1 MKNISKLFTYVL
13 LGVALVFTSCETA
26 DLDLLDDPN
35 NVTQDKASLD
45 RFMTAIQL
53 DFTSFMRQM
62 GGNGAALTR
71 INYMFGRT
79 YSNNYQPV
87 ALNGEWS
94 LAYGGMFSDMASAEI
109 LAQNN
114 GDNKHLG
121 VMRILKAYTLITL
134 VDAFGDVPYSQA
146 TDPSAF
152 PAPIVDPGAD
162 IYAAAIDMLNEGID
176 YMGQPG
182 DNLENDFFYNNEF
195 GKWTKLAN
203 TVKMVAYLNTGN
215 TSGFNSIVNSG
226 NYINTTADDF
236 QFQYGTNETNPD
248 TRHPS
253 YNSNYNVTGTGPY
266 QSVWLMGTMLDL
278 GDPRMR
284 YYFYRQSDCC
294 PGASCNPGGSQT
306 TLTCSVAPRPN
317 HFPSDMLFCSLEE
330 GYWGRDHGNAEGIPP
345 DSFQKTSGGVYPIGG
360 SFDDDRFTSVT
371 VGGGGG
377 GAGIVPIMLASWTD
391 FMKAEVALASGSA
404 GAASSALSAG
414 VNKHINKVL
423 EFGSVDPEAD
433 SAFFA
438 SASDVSNYVSSVVN
452 SFNNGSNEDKWEV
465 LSTQQF
471 IAHYGNGMDSYNFYR
486 RTGYPKKLQLNID
499 PNPGAFV
506 RSFFYPANE
515 ANVNSNIVQKPG
527 VDVQVFWDTNP
538 PSPGFP
544 VAN

>member
-13 LGVALVFTSCETA
+13 LGVGLVFTSCETT

-94 LAYGGMFSDMASAEI
+94 LAYRGMFSDMASAES
-109 LAQNN
+109 LAQSN

-134 VDAFGDVPYSQA
+134 VDAFGDVPSSQA
-146 TDPSAF
+146 TDPSAY
-152 PAPIVDPGAD
+152 PAPMVDPGAD
-162 IYAAAIDMLNEGID
+162 VYAAAIDMLNEGID
-176 YMGQPG
+176 YLSQPG
-182 DNLENDFFYNNEF
+182 DNLEYDFFYNNEF

-203 TVKMVAYLNTGN
+203 TVKMVAFLNTGN
-215 TSGFNSIVNSG
+215 TSGFNGIVNTG
-226 NYINTTADDF
+226 NFINSTDDDF

-377 GAGIVPIMLASWTD
+377 GAGIVPIMLASWTE

-414 VNKHINKVL
+414 MNKHINKVL
-423 EFGSVDPEAD
+423 EFGSLDPEAD

-438 SASDVSNYVSSVVN
+438 SSSDVSSYISSVVN
-452 SFNNGSNEDKWEV
+452 AFNGGSNEDKWEV
-465 LSTQQF
+465 LATQQF

>member
-13 LGVALVFTSCETA
+13 LGVGLVFTSCETT

-94 LAYGGMFSDMASAEI
+94 LAYRGMFSDMASAES
-109 LAQNN
+109 LAQSN

-134 VDAFGDVPYSQA
+134 VDAFGDVPLSQA
-146 TDPSAF
+146 TDPSAY
-152 PAPIVDPGAD
+152 PAPMVDPGAD
-162 IYAAAIDMLNEGID
+162 VYAAAIDMLNEGID
-176 YMGQPG
+176 YLSQPG
-182 DNLENDFFYNNEF
+182 DNLEYDFFYNNEF

-203 TVKMVAYLNTGN
+203 TVKMVAFLNTGN
-215 TSGFNSIVNSG
+215 TSGFNGIVNAG
-226 NYINTTADDF
+226 NFINSTDDDF

-377 GAGIVPIMLASWTD
+377 GAGIVPIMLASWTE

-414 VNKHINKVL
+414 MNKHINKVL
-423 EFGSVDPEAD
+423 EFGSLDPEAD

-438 SASDVSNYVSSVVN
+438 SSSDVSSYISSVVN
-452 SFNNGSNEDKWEV
+452 AFNGGSNEDKWEV
-465 LSTQQF
+465 LATQQF

>member
-13 LGVALVFTSCETA
+13 LGVGLVFTSCETT

-94 LAYGGMFSDMASAEI
+94 LAYRGMFSDMASAES
-109 LAQNN
+109 LAQSN

-134 VDAFGDVPYSQA
+134 VDAFGDVPLSQA
-146 TDPSAF
+146 TDPSAY
-152 PAPIVDPGAD
+152 PAPMVDPGAD
-162 IYAAAIDMLNEGID
+162 VYAAAIDMLNEGID
-176 YMGQPG
+176 YLSQPG
-182 DNLENDFFYNNEF
+182 DNLEYDFFYNNEF

-203 TVKMVAYLNTGN
+203 TVKMVAFLNTGN
-215 TSGFNSIVNSG
+215 TSGFNGIVNTG
-226 NYINTTADDF
+226 NFINSTDDDF

-377 GAGIVPIMLASWTD
+377 GAGIVPIMLASWTE

-414 VNKHINKVL
+414 MNKHINKVL
-423 EFGSVDPEAD
+423 EFGSLDPEAD

-438 SASDVSNYVSSVVN
+438 SSSDVSSYISSVVN
-452 SFNNGSNEDKWEV
+452 AFNGGSNEDKWEI
-465 LSTQQF
+465 LATQQF

>member
-13 LGVALVFTSCETA
+13 LGVGLVFTSCETT

-94 LAYGGMFSDMASAEI
+94 LAYRGMFSDMASAES
-109 LAQNN
+109 LAQSN

-134 VDAFGDVPYSQA
+134 VDAFGDVPLSQA
-146 TDPSAF
+146 TDPSAY
-152 PAPIVDPGAD
+152 PAPMVDPGAD
-162 IYAAAIDMLNEGID
+162 VYAAAIDMLNEGID
-176 YMGQPG
+176 YLSQPG
-182 DNLENDFFYNNEF
+182 DNLEYDFFYNNEF

-203 TVKMVAYLNTGN
+203 TVKMVAFLNTGN
-215 TSGFNSIVNSG
+215 TSGFNGIVNTG
-226 NYINTTADDF
+226 NFINSTDDDF

-377 GAGIVPIMLASWTD
+377 GAGIVPIMLASWTE

-414 VNKHINKVL
+414 MNKHINKVL
-423 EFGSVDPEAD
+423 EFGSLDPEAD

-438 SASDVSNYVSSVVN
+438 SSSDVSSYISSVVN
-452 SFNNGSNEDKWEV
+452 AFNGGSNEDKWEV
-465 LSTQQF
+465 LATQQF

>member
-13 LGVALVFTSCETA
+13 LGVGLVFTSCETT

-94 LAYGGMFSDMASAEI
+94 LAYRGMFSDMASAES
-109 LAQNN
+109 LAQSN

-134 VDAFGDVPYSQA
+134 VDAFGDVPLSQA
-146 TDPSAF
+146 TDPSAY
-152 PAPIVDPGAD
+152 PAPMVDPGAD
-162 IYAAAIDMLNEGID
+162 VYAAAIDMLNEGID
-176 YMGQPG
+176 YLSQPG
-182 DNLENDFFYNNEF
+182 DNLEYDFFYNNEF

-203 TVKMVAYLNTGN
+203 TVKMVAFLNTGN
-215 TSGFNSIVNSG
+215 TAGFNGIVNTG
-226 NYINTTADDF
+226 NFINSTDDDF

-377 GAGIVPIMLASWTD
+377 GAGIVPIMLASWTE

-414 VNKHINKVL
+414 INKHINKVL
-423 EFGSVDPEAD
+423 EFGSLDPEAD

-438 SASDVSNYVSSVVN
+438 SSSDVSSYISSVVN
-452 SFNNGSNEDKWEV
+452 AFNGGSNEDKWEV
-465 LSTQQF
+465 LANQQF

>member
-13 LGVALVFTSCETA
+13 LGVGLVFTSCETT

-94 LAYGGMFSDMASAEI
+94 LAYRGMFSDMASAESI
-109 LAQNN
+109 AQSN

-134 VDAFGDVPYSQA
+134 VDAFGDVPLSQA
-146 TDPSAF
+146 TDPSAY
-152 PAPIVDPGAD
+152 PAPMVDPGAD
-162 IYAAAIDMLNEGID
+162 VYAAAIDMLNEGID
-176 YMGQPG
+176 YLSQPG
-182 DNLENDFFYNNEF
+182 DNLEYDFFYNNEF

-203 TVKMVAYLNTGN
+203 TVKMVAFLNTGN
-215 TSGFNSIVNSG
+215 TSGFNGIVNTG
-226 NYINTTADDF
+226 NYINSTDDDF

-377 GAGIVPIMLASWTD
+377 GAGIVPIMLASWTE

-414 VNKHINKVL
+414 LNKHINKVL
-423 EFGSVDPEAD
+423 EFGSLDPEAD

-438 SASDVSNYVSSVVN
+438 SSSDVSSYISSVVN
-452 SFNNGSNEDKWEV
+452 AFNGGSNEDKWEV
-465 LSTQQF
+465 LATQQF

>member
-13 LGVALVFTSCETA
+13 LAAGLVFTSCETT

-45 RFMTAIQL
+45 RFMTSIQL
-53 DFTSFMRQM
+53 DFSSFMRQM
-62 GGNGAALTR
+62 GSNGAALTR

-79 YSNNYQPV
+79 YVNNYQPV
-87 ALNGEWS
+87 ALDGEWS
-94 LAYGGMFSDMASAEI
+94 IAYRGMFSDMAAAEI
-109 LAQNN
+109 LANDAGN
-114 GDNKHLG
+114 NKHLG
-121 VMRILKAYTLITL
+121 IMRILKAYTLITL

-146 TDPSAF
+146 TNPSAF
-152 PAPIVDPGAD
+152 PAPMVDPGEEV
-162 IYAAAIDMLNEGID
+162 YAAALDMLNEGID
-176 YMGQPG
+176 LLGQPG
-182 DNLENDFFYNNEF
+182 DNLEYDFFYNNEF
-195 GKWTKLAN
+195 GKWVKLAN

-215 TSGFNSIVNSG
+215 TSAFNGIVNSG
-226 NYINTTADDF
+226 NFINATADDF

-248 TRHPS
+248 TRHPE
-253 YNSNYNVTGTGPY
+253 YNGNYNVTGTGPY
-266 QSVWLMGTMLDL
+266 RSVWLMGTMLDL

-294 PGASCNPGGSQT
+294 PGASCNPGGNQT

-317 HFPSDMLFCSLEE
+317 HFPSDMVFCSLEE
-330 GYWGRDHGNAEGIPP
+330 GYWGRDHGDPEGIPP
-345 DSFQKTSGGVYPIGG
+345 DSFQKTSSGVYPIGG
-360 SFDDDRFTSVT
+360 SFDDDRFTSVS
-371 VGGGGG
+371 VGAGAG
-377 GAGIVPIMLASWTD
+377 GAGIVPIMLASWTE
-391 FMKAEVALASGSA
+391 FMKAEVALAAGSA
-404 GAASSALSAG
+404 GAASTALSAG
-414 VNKHINKVL
+414 INKHINKVL
-423 EFGSVDPEAD
+423 EFGSLDPDAD

-438 SASDVSNYVSSVVN
+438 SASDVSSYVSSVVN
-452 SFNNGSNEDKWEV
+452 TFNSGSNEQKWEV
-465 LSTQQF
+465 LATQQF

-527 VDVQVFWDTNP
+527 VDLQVFWDTNP

>member
-13 LGVALVFTSCETA
+13 LAAGLVFTSCETT

-79 YSNNYQPV
+79 YTNNYQPV

-94 LAYGGMFSDMASAEI
+94 LAYRGMFSDMASAESI
-109 LAQNN
+109 AQAN

-121 VMRILKAYTLITL
+121 IMRILKAYTLITL

-152 PAPIVDPGAD
+152 TAPTVDPGEEV
-162 IYAAAIDMLNEGID
+162 YAAAIDLLNEGID
-176 YMGQPG
+176 YLGQPG
-182 DNLENDFFYNNEF
+182 DNLENDFFYDNEF

-203 TVKMVAYLNTGN
+203 TVKMVAFLNTGN
-215 TSGFNSIVNSG
+215 TSGFNGIVNTG
-226 NYINTTADDF
+226 NYINSTADDF

-253 YNSNYNVTGTGPY
+253 YNGNYNVTGTGPY

-294 PGASCNPGGSQT
+294 PGASCDPGGSQT

-377 GAGIVPIMLASWTD
+377 GAGIVPLMLASWTE
-391 FMKAEVALASGSA
+391 FMKAEVALAAGSA
-404 GAASSALSAG
+404 GAASTAMSAG
-414 VNKHINKVL
+414 INKHINKVL
-423 EFGSVDPEAD
+423 EFGSLDPEAD
-433 SAFFA
+433 SSFFA
-438 SASDVSNYVSSVVN
+438 SSSDVSNYVSSVV
-452 SFNNGSNEDKWEV
+452 SAFNAGSNEDKWEV
-465 LSTQQF
+465 LATQQF

>member
-13 LGVALVFTSCETA
+13 LAAGLVFTSCETA

-79 YSNNYQPV
+79 YTNNYQPV

-94 LAYGGMFSDMASAEI
+94 LAYRGMFSDMASAESI
-109 LAQNN
+109 AMSN
-114 GDNKHLG
+114 GDNKHIG
-121 VMRILKAYTLITL
+121 IMRILKAYTLITL
-134 VDAFGDVPYSQA
+134 VDAFGDVPLSQA
-146 TDPSAF
+146 TDPSAY
-152 PAPIVDPGAD
+152 PAPIVDPGSEV
-162 IYAAAIDMLNEGID
+162 YAAAIDMLNEGID
-176 YMGQPG
+176 YLSQPG
-182 DNLENDFFYNNEF
+182 DNLEYDFFYDNEF

-203 TVKMVAYLNTGN
+203 TVKMVAYLNTGD
-215 TSGFNSIVNSG
+215 TGAFNNIVNSG
-226 NYINTTADDF
+226 NFINSTADDF
-236 QFQYGTNETNPD
+236 QFKYGTNETNPD

-253 YNSNYNVTGTGPY
+253 YNGNYNVTGTGPY

-391 FMKAEVALASGSA
+391 FMKAEVALAAGSA
-404 GAASSALSAG
+404 GAASTAMSAG
-414 VNKHINKVL
+414 INKHINKVL
-423 EFGSVDPEAD
+423 EFGSLDPEAD
-433 SAFFA
+433 SSFFA
-438 SASDVSNYVSSVVN
+438 SSSDVSNYVSSIVN
-452 SFNNGSNEDKWEV
+452 SFNNGSNEDKWEI
-465 LSTQQF
+465 LATQQF

>member
-13 LGVALVFTSCETA
+13 LGVGLVFTSCETT

-94 LAYGGMFSDMASAEI
+94 LAYRGMFSDMASAES
-109 LAQNN
+109 LAQSN

-134 VDAFGDVPYSQA
+134 VDAFGDVPLSQA
-146 TDPSAF
+146 TDPSAY
-152 PAPIVDPGAD
+152 PAPMVDPGAD
-162 IYAAAIDMLNEGID
+162 VYAAAIDMLNEGID
-176 YMGQPG
+176 YLSQPG
-182 DNLENDFFYNNEF
+182 DNLEYDFFYNNEF

-203 TVKMVAYLNTGN
+203 TVKMVAFLNTGN
-215 TSGFNSIVNSG
+215 TSGFNGIVNTG
-226 NYINTTADDF
+226 NYINSTDDDF
-236 QFQYGTNETNPD
+236 QLQYRTNETNPD

-377 GAGIVPIMLASWTD
+377 GAGIVPIMLASWTE

-414 VNKHINKVL
+414 LNKHINKVL
-423 EFGSVDPEAD
+423 EFGSLDPEAD

-438 SASDVSNYVSSVVN
+438 SSSDVSSYISSVVN
-452 SFNNGSNEDKWEV
+452 AFNGGSNEDKWEA
-465 LSTQQF
+465 LATQQF

>member
-13 LGVALVFTSCETA
+13 LAAGLVFTSCETT

-62 GGNGAALTR
+62 GANGAALTR

-79 YSNNYQPV
+79 YVNNYQPV
-87 ALNGEWS
+87 ALDGEWS
-94 LAYGGMFSDMASAEI
+94 TAYRGMFSDMASAEV
-109 LAQNN
+109 LANN
-114 GDNKHLG
+114 AGNNKHLG
-121 VMRILKAYTLITL
+121 IMRILKAYTLITL

-152 PAPIVDPGAD
+152 PAPMVDPGEEV
-162 IYAAAIDMLNEGID
+162 YAAAIDMLNEGID
-176 YMGQPG
+176 LLGQPG
-182 DNLENDFFYNNEF
+182 DNLEYDFFYDNEF
-195 GKWTKLAN
+195 GKWVKLAN
-203 TVKMVAYLNTGN
+203 TVKMVAFLNTGN
-215 TSGFNSIVNSG
+215 SAAFNGIVNAG
-226 NYINTTADDF
+226 NFINSTADDF

-253 YNSNYNVTGTGPY
+253 YNGNYNVTGTGPY

-360 SFDDDRFTSVT
+360 SFDDDRFSSVT
-371 VGGGGG
+371 VGGGAG
-377 GAGIVPIMLASWTD
+377 GAGIVPIMLASWTE
-391 FMKAEVALASGSA
+391 FMKAEVALAAGSA
-404 GAASSALSAG
+404 GAASTALSAG
-414 VNKHINKVL
+414 ISKHANKVL
-423 EFGSVDPEAD
+423 EFGSLDPEAD

-438 SASDVSNYVSSVVN
+438 TSADVSNYVSSIVN
-452 SFNNGSNEDKWEV
+452 AFNSGSTEQKWEV
-465 LSTQQF
+465 LATQQF

-486 RTGYPKKLQLNID
+486 RTGYPRKLQLNID

-506 RSFFYPANE
+506 RSFLYPANE

>member
-13 LGVALVFTSCETA
+13 LAAGLVFTSCETT

-45 RFMTAIQL
+45 RFMTSIQL
-53 DFTSFMRQM
+53 DFTSFMRGM
-62 GGNGAALTR
+62 GANGAELTR

-79 YSNNYQPV
+79 YVNNYQP
-87 ALNGEWS
+87 AFLDGEWS
-94 LAYGGMFSDMASAEI
+94 IAYRGMFSDMAAAEI
-109 LAQNN
+109 LANDAGN
-114 GDNKHLG
+114 NKHLG

-134 VDAFGDVPYSQA
+134 VDAFGDIPYSQA
-146 TDPSAF
+146 TNPSAF
-152 PAPIVDPGAD
+152 PAPMVDPGEEV
-162 IYAAAIDMLNEGID
+162 YAAAIDMLNEGID
-176 YMGQPG
+176 LLGQPG
-182 DNLENDFFYNNEF
+182 DNLEYDFFYDNEF
-195 GKWTKLAN
+195 GKWVKLAN

-215 TSGFNSIVNSG
+215 TSAFNGIVNSG
-226 NYINTTADDF
+226 NFINSTADDF

-248 TRHPS
+248 TRHPE
-253 YNSNYNVTGTGPY
+253 YNGNYNVTGTGPY
-266 QSVWLMGTMLDL
+266 RSVWLMGTMLDL

-294 PGASCNPGGSQT
+294 PGASCNPGGNQT

-317 HFPSDMLFCSLEE
+317 HFPSDMVFCSLEE
-330 GYWGRDHGNAEGIPP
+330 GYWGRDHGNQEGIPP

-360 SFDDDRFTSVT
+360 SFDDDRFTSVS
-371 VGGGGG
+371 VGAGAG
-377 GAGIVPIMLASWTD
+377 GAGIVPLMLASWTE
-391 FMKAEVALASGSA
+391 FMKAEVALAAGSA
-404 GAASSALSAG
+404 GAASTALSAG
-414 VNKHINKVL
+414 ISKHINKVL
-423 EFGSVDPEAD
+423 EFGSLDPDAD

-438 SASDVSNYVSSVVN
+438 SASDVSSYVSSIVN
-452 SFNNGSNEDKWEV
+452 SFNSGSNEQKWEV
-465 LSTQQF
+465 LATQQF

>member
-13 LGVALVFTSCETA
+13 LAAGLVFTSCETT

-45 RFMTAIQL
+45 RFMTSIQL
-53 DFTSFMRQM
+53 DFSSFMRQM
-62 GGNGAALTR
+62 GSNGAALTR

-79 YSNNYQPV
+79 YVNNYQPV
-87 ALNGEWS
+87 ALDGEWS
-94 LAYGGMFSDMASAEI
+94 IAYRGMFSDMAAAEI
-109 LAQNN
+109 LANDAGN
-114 GDNKHLG
+114 NKHLG
-121 VMRILKAYTLITL
+121 IMRILKAYTLITL

-146 TDPSAF
+146 TNPSAF
-152 PAPIVDPGAD
+152 PAPMVDPGEEV
-162 IYAAAIDMLNEGID
+162 YAAALDMLNEGID
-176 YMGQPG
+176 LLGQPG
-182 DNLENDFFYNNEF
+182 DNLEYDFFYNNEF
-195 GKWTKLAN
+195 GKWVKLAN

-215 TSGFNSIVNSG
+215 TSAFNGIVNSG
-226 NYINTTADDF
+226 NFINATADDF

-248 TRHPS
+248 TRHPE
-253 YNSNYNVTGTGPY
+253 YNGNYNVTGTGPY
-266 QSVWLMGTMLDL
+266 RSVWLMGTMLDL

-294 PGASCNPGGSQT
+294 PGASCNPGGNQT
-306 TLTCSVAPRPN
+306 TLTCSVAQRPN
-317 HFPSDMLFCSLEE
+317 HFPSDMVFCSLEE

-345 DSFQKTSGGVYPIGG
+345 DSFQKTSSGVYPIGG
-360 SFDDDRFTSVT
+360 SFDDDRFTSVS
-371 VGGGGG
+371 VGAGAG
-377 GAGIVPIMLASWTD
+377 GAGIVPIMLASWTE
-391 FMKAEVALASGSA
+391 FMKAEVALAAGSA
-404 GAASSALSAG
+404 GAASTALSAG
-414 VNKHINKVL
+414 INKHINKVL
-423 EFGSVDPEAD
+423 EFGSLDPDAD

-438 SASDVSNYVSSVVN
+438 SASDVSSYVSSVVN
-452 SFNNGSNEDKWEV
+452 TFNSGSNEQKWEV
-465 LSTQQF
+465 LATQQF

-527 VDVQVFWDTNP
+527 VDLQVFWDTNP

>member
-13 LGVALVFTSCETA
+13 LGVGLVFTSCETT

-94 LAYGGMFSDMASAEI
+94 LAYRGMFSDMASAES
-109 LAQNN
+109 LAQSN

-134 VDAFGDVPYSQA
+134 VDAFGDVPLSQA
-146 TDPSAF
+146 TDPSAY
-152 PAPIVDPGAD
+152 PAPMVDPGAD
-162 IYAAAIDMLNEGID
+162 VYAAAIDMLNEGID
-176 YMGQPG
+176 YLSQPG
-182 DNLENDFFYNNEF
+182 DNLEYDFFYNNEF

-203 TVKMVAYLNTGN
+203 TVKMVAFLNTGN
-215 TSGFNSIVNSG
+215 TSGFNGVVNSG
-226 NYINTTADDF
+226 NFINSTDDDF

-377 GAGIVPIMLASWTD
+377 GAGIVPIMLASWTE

-414 VNKHINKVL
+414 MNKHINKVL
-423 EFGSVDPEAD
+423 EFGSLDPEAD

-438 SASDVSNYVSSVVN
+438 SSSDVSSYISSVVN
-452 SFNNGSNEDKWEV
+452 AFNGGSNEDKWEV
-465 LSTQQF
+465 LANQQF

>member
-13 LGVALVFTSCETA
+13 LAAGLVFTSCETA

-79 YSNNYQPV
+79 YTNNYQPV

-94 LAYGGMFSDMASAEI
+94 LAYRGMFSDMASAESI
-109 LAQNN
+109 AMSN
-114 GDNKHLG
+114 GDNKHIG
-121 VMRILKAYTLITL
+121 IMRILKAYTLITL
-134 VDAFGDVPYSQA
+134 VDAFGDVPLSQA
-146 TDPSAF
+146 TDPSAY
-152 PAPIVDPGAD
+152 PAPIVDPGSEV
-162 IYAAAIDMLNEGID
+162 YAAAIDMLNEGID
-176 YMGQPG
+176 YLSQPG
-182 DNLENDFFYNNEF
+182 DNLEYDFFYDNEF

-203 TVKMVAYLNTGN
+203 TVKMVAYLNTGD
-215 TSGFNSIVNSG
+215 TGAFNNIVNSG
-226 NYINTTADDF
+226 NFINSTADDF
-236 QFQYGTNETNPD
+236 QFKYGTNETNPD

-253 YNSNYNVTGTGPY
+253 YNGNYNVTGTGPY

-391 FMKAEVALASGSA
+391 FMKAEVALAAGSA
-404 GAASSALSAG
+404 GAASTAMSAG
-414 VNKHINKVL
+414 INKHINKVL
-423 EFGSVDPEAD
+423 EFGSLDPEAD
-433 SAFFA
+433 SSFFA
-438 SASDVSNYVSSVVN
+438 SSSDVSNYVSSIVN

-465 LSTQQF
+465 LATQQF

>member
-13 LGVALVFTSCETA
+13 LGVGLVFTSCETT

-94 LAYGGMFSDMASAEI
+94 LAYRGMFSDMASAES
-109 LAQNN
+109 LAQSN

-134 VDAFGDVPYSQA
+134 VDAFGDVPLSQA
-146 TDPSAF
+146 TDPSAY
-152 PAPIVDPGAD
+152 PAPMVDPGAD
-162 IYAAAIDMLNEGID
+162 VYAAAIDMLNEGID
-176 YMGQPG
+176 YLSQPG
-182 DNLENDFFYNNEF
+182 DNLEYDFFYNNEF

-203 TVKMVAYLNTGN
+203 TVKMVAFLNTGN
-215 TSGFNSIVNSG
+215 TSGFNGIVNTG
-226 NYINTTADDF
+226 NFINSTDDDF

-377 GAGIVPIMLASWTD
+377 GAGIVPIMLASWTE

-414 VNKHINKVL
+414 MNKHINKVL
-423 EFGSVDPEAD
+423 EFGSLDPEAD

-438 SASDVSNYVSSVVN
+438 NSSDVSSYISSVVN
-452 SFNNGSNEDKWEV
+452 AFNGGSNEDKWEV
-465 LSTQQF
+465 LATQQF

>member
-13 LGVALVFTSCETA
+13 LAAGLVFTSCETT

-45 RFMTAIQL
+45 RFMTSIQL
-53 DFTSFMRQM
+53 DFSSFMRQM
-62 GGNGAALTR
+62 GSNGAALTR

-79 YSNNYQPV
+79 YVNNYQPV
-87 ALNGEWS
+87 ALDGEWS
-94 LAYGGMFSDMASAEI
+94 IAYRGMFSDMAAAEI
-109 LAQNN
+109 LANDAGN
-114 GDNKHLG
+114 NKHLG
-121 VMRILKAYTLITL
+121 IMRILKAYTLITL

-146 TDPSAF
+146 TNPSAF
-152 PAPIVDPGAD
+152 PAPMVDPGEEV
-162 IYAAAIDMLNEGID
+162 YAAALDMLNEGID
-176 YMGQPG
+176 LLGQPG
-182 DNLENDFFYNNEF
+182 DNLEYDFFYNNEF
-195 GKWTKLAN
+195 GKWVKLAN

-215 TSGFNSIVNSG
+215 TSAFNGIVNSG
-226 NYINTTADDF
+226 NFINATADDF
-236 QFQYGTNETNPD
+236 QFQYRTNETNPD
-248 TRHPS
+248 TRHPE
-253 YNSNYNVTGTGPY
+253 YNGNYNVTGTGPY
-266 QSVWLMGTMLDL
+266 RSVWLMGTMLDL

-294 PGASCNPGGSQT
+294 PGASCNPGGNQT

-317 HFPSDMLFCSLEE
+317 HFPSDMVFCSLEE

-345 DSFQKTSGGVYPIGG
+345 DSFQKTSSGVYPIGG
-360 SFDDDRFTSVT
+360 SFDDDRFTSVS
-371 VGGGGG
+371 VGAGAG
-377 GAGIVPIMLASWTD
+377 GAGIVPIMLASWTE
-391 FMKAEVALASGSA
+391 FMKAEVALAAGSA
-404 GAASSALSAG
+404 GAASTALSAG
-414 VNKHINKVL
+414 INKHINKVL
-423 EFGSVDPEAD
+423 EFGSLDPDAD

-438 SASDVSNYVSSVVN
+438 SASDVSSYVSSVVN
-452 SFNNGSNEDKWEV
+452 TFNSGSNEQKWEV
-465 LSTQQF
+465 LATQQF

-527 VDVQVFWDTNP
+527 VDLQVFWDTNP

>member
-13 LGVALVFTSCETA
+13 LGVGLVFTSCETT

-94 LAYGGMFSDMASAEI
+94 LAYRGMFSDMASAES
-109 LAQNN
+109 LAQSN

-134 VDAFGDVPYSQA
+134 VDAFGDVPLSQA
-146 TDPSAF
+146 TDPSAY
-152 PAPIVDPGAD
+152 PAPMVDPGAD
-162 IYAAAIDMLNEGID
+162 VYAAAIDMLNEGID
-176 YMGQPG
+176 YLSQPG
-182 DNLENDFFYNNEF
+182 DNLEYDFFYNNEF

-203 TVKMVAYLNTGN
+203 TVKMVAFLNTGN
-215 TSGFNSIVNSG
+215 TSGFNGIVNTG
-226 NYINTTADDF
+226 NYINSTDDDF

-377 GAGIVPIMLASWTD
+377 GAGIVPIMLASWTE

-414 VNKHINKVL
+414 MNKHINKVL
-423 EFGSVDPEAD
+423 EFGSLDPEAD

-438 SASDVSNYVSSVVN
+438 SSSDVSSYISSVVN
-452 SFNNGSNEDKWEV
+452 AFNGGSNEDKWEV
-465 LSTQQF
+465 LATQQF

>member
-13 LGVALVFTSCETA
+13 LGVGLVFTSCETT

-94 LAYGGMFSDMASAEI
+94 LAYRGMFSDMASAES
-109 LAQNN
+109 LAQSN

-134 VDAFGDVPYSQA
+134 VDAFGDVPFSQA
-146 TDPSAF
+146 TDPSAY
-152 PAPIVDPGAD
+152 PAPMVDPGAD
-162 IYAAAIDMLNEGID
+162 VYAAAIDMLNEGID
-176 YMGQPG
+176 YLSQPG
-182 DNLENDFFYNNEF
+182 DNLEYDFFYNNEF

-203 TVKMVAYLNTGN
+203 TVKMVAFLNTGN
-215 TSGFNSIVNSG
+215 TSGFNGIVNSG
-226 NYINTTADDF
+226 NYINSTDDDF

-377 GAGIVPIMLASWTD
+377 GAGIVPIMLASWTE

-414 VNKHINKVL
+414 MNKHINKVL
-423 EFGSVDPEAD
+423 EFGSLDPEAD

-438 SASDVSNYVSSVVN
+438 SSSDVSSYISSVVN
-452 SFNNGSNEDKWEV
+452 AFNGGSNEDKWEV
-465 LSTQQF
+465 LATQQF

>member
-1 MKNISKLFTYVL
+1 
-13 LGVALVFTSCETA
+13 
-26 DLDLLDDPN
+26 
-35 NVTQDKASLD
+35 
-45 RFMTAIQL
+45 
-53 DFTSFMRQM
+53 M
-62 GGNGAALTR
+62 GGNGASLTR
-71 INYMFGRT
+71 IEYMFGRT
-79 YSNNYQPV
+79 YVNNYQPV
-87 ALNGEWS
+87 ALDGEWS
-94 LAYGGMFSDMASAEI
+94 LAYRGMFSDMASAEV
-109 LAQNN
+109 LANN
-114 GDNKHLG
+114 AGNNKHLG
-121 VMRILKAYTLITL
+121 IMRILKAYTLITL
-134 VDAFGDVPYSQA
+134 VDAFGDVPYSEA
-146 TDPSAF
+146 TDPAAF
-152 PAPIVDPGAD
+152 PAPTVDPGEEV
-162 IYAAAIDMLNEGID
+162 YAAAIDMLNEGID
-176 YMGQPG
+176 LLGQPG
-182 DNLENDFFYNNEF
+182 DNLEYDFFYDNEF
-195 GKWTKLAN
+195 GKWVKLAN

-215 TSGFNSIVNSG
+215 TSAFNGIVNSG
-226 NYINTTADDF
+226 NYINSTADDF

-266 QSVWLMGTMLDL
+266 RSVWLMGTMLDL

-317 HFPSDMLFCSLEE
+317 HFPASMLFCSLEE

-377 GAGIVPIMLASWTD
+377 GAGIVPIMLASWTE
-391 FMKAEVALASGSA
+391 FMKAEVALAAGSA
-404 GAASSALSAG
+404 GAASTALSAG
-414 VNKHINKVL
+414 ISKHANKVL
-423 EFGSVDPEAD
+423 EFGSLDPEAD

-438 SASDVSNYVSSVVN
+438 TSSDVSNYVSSIVN

-465 LSTQQF
+465 LATQQF

>member
-13 LGVALVFTSCETA
+13 LGVGLVFTSCETT

-94 LAYGGMFSDMASAEI
+94 LAYRGMFSDMASAES
-109 LAQNN
+109 LAQSN

-134 VDAFGDVPYSQA
+134 VDAFGDVPLSQA
-146 TDPSAF
+146 TDPSAY
-152 PAPIVDPGAD
+152 PAPMVDPGAD
-162 IYAAAIDMLNEGID
+162 VYAAAIDMLNEGID
-176 YMGQPG
+176 YLSQPG
-182 DNLENDFFYNNEF
+182 DNLEYDFFYNNEF

-203 TVKMVAYLNTGN
+203 TVKMVAFLNTGN
-215 TSGFNSIVNSG
+215 TSGFNGIVNTG
-226 NYINTTADDF
+226 NYINSTDDDF

-377 GAGIVPIMLASWTD
+377 GAGIVPIMLASWTE

-414 VNKHINKVL
+414 LNKHINKVL
-423 EFGSVDPEAD
+423 EFGSLDPEAD

-438 SASDVSNYVSSVVN
+438 SSSDVSSYISSVVN
-452 SFNNGSNEDKWEV
+452 AFNGGSNEDKWEV
-465 LSTQQF
+465 LATQQF

>member
-13 LGVALVFTSCETA
+13 LAAGLVFTSCETT

-45 RFMTAIQL
+45 RFMTSIQL

-62 GGNGAALTR
+62 GSNGAALTR

-79 YSNNYQPV
+79 YVNNYQPV
-87 ALNGEWS
+87 ALDGEWS
-94 LAYGGMFSDMASAEI
+94 IAYRGMFSDMAAAEI
-109 LAQNN
+109 LANDAGN
-114 GDNKHLG
+114 NKHLG
-121 VMRILKAYTLITL
+121 IMRILKAYTLITL

-146 TDPSAF
+146 TNPSAF
-152 PAPIVDPGAD
+152 PAPMVDPGEEV
-162 IYAAAIDMLNEGID
+162 YAAALDMLNEGID
-176 YMGQPG
+176 LLGQPG
-182 DNLENDFFYNNEF
+182 DNLEYDFFYDNEF
-195 GKWTKLAN
+195 GKWVKLAN

-215 TSGFNSIVNSG
+215 ASAFNGIVNSG
-226 NYINTTADDF
+226 NFINATADDF

-248 TRHPS
+248 TRHPE
-253 YNSNYNVTGTGPY
+253 YNGNYNVTGTGPY
-266 QSVWLMGTMLDL
+266 RSVWLMGTMLDL

-294 PGASCNPGGSQT
+294 PGASCNPGGNQT

-317 HFPSDMLFCSLEE
+317 HFPSDMVFCSLEE

-360 SFDDDRFTSVT
+360 SFDDDRFTSVS
-371 VGGGGG
+371 VGAGAG
-377 GAGIVPIMLASWTD
+377 GAGIVPIMLASWTE
-391 FMKAEVALASGSA
+391 FMKAEVALAAGSA
-404 GAASSALSAG
+404 GAASTALSAG
-414 VNKHINKVL
+414 INKHINKVL
-423 EFGSVDPEAD
+423 EFGSLDPDAD

-438 SASDVSNYVSSVVN
+438 SASDVSSYVSSVVN
-452 SFNNGSNEDKWEV
+452 TFNSGSNEQKWEV
-465 LSTQQF
+465 LATQQF

>member
-1 MKNISKLFTYVL
+1 M
-13 LGVALVFTSCETA
+13 FTSCETT

-94 LAYGGMFSDMASAEI
+94 LAYRGMFSDMASAESI
-109 LAQNN
+109 AQSN

-134 VDAFGDVPYSQA
+134 VDAFGDVPLSQA
-146 TDPSAF
+146 TDPSAY
-152 PAPIVDPGAD
+152 PAPMVDPGAD
-162 IYAAAIDMLNEGID
+162 VYAAAIDMLNEGID
-176 YMGQPG
+176 YLSQPG
-182 DNLENDFFYNNEF
+182 DNLEYDFFYNNEF

-203 TVKMVAYLNTGN
+203 TVKMVAFLNTGN
-215 TSGFNSIVNSG
+215 TSGFNGIVNTG
-226 NYINTTADDF
+226 NFINSTDDDF

-377 GAGIVPIMLASWTD
+377 GAGIVPIMLASWTE

-414 VNKHINKVL
+414 MNKHIDKVL
-423 EFGSVDPEAD
+423 EFGSLDPEAD

-438 SASDVSNYVSSVVN
+438 SSSDVSSYISSVVN
-452 SFNNGSNEDKWEV
+452 AFNGGSNEDKWEV
-465 LSTQQF
+465 LATQQF

>member
-13 LGVALVFTSCETA
+13 LAAGLVFTSCETT

-45 RFMTAIQL
+45 RFMTSIQL
-53 DFTSFMRQM
+53 DFSSFMRQM
-62 GGNGAALTR
+62 GSNGAALTR

-79 YSNNYQPV
+79 YVNNYQPV
-87 ALNGEWS
+87 ALDGEWS
-94 LAYGGMFSDMASAEI
+94 IAYRGMFSDMAAAEI
-109 LAQNN
+109 LANDAGN
-114 GDNKHLG
+114 NKHLG
-121 VMRILKAYTLITL
+121 IMRILKAYTLITL

-146 TDPSAF
+146 TNPSAF
-152 PAPIVDPGAD
+152 PAHMVDPGEEV
-162 IYAAAIDMLNEGID
+162 YAAALDMLNEGID
-176 YMGQPG
+176 LLGQPG
-182 DNLENDFFYNNEF
+182 DNLEYDFFYNNEF
-195 GKWTKLAN
+195 GKWVKLAN

-215 TSGFNSIVNSG
+215 TSAFNGIVNSG
-226 NYINTTADDF
+226 NFINATADDF

-248 TRHPS
+248 TRHPE
-253 YNSNYNVTGTGPY
+253 YNGNYNVTGTGPY
-266 QSVWLMGTMLDL
+266 RSVWLMGTMLDL

-294 PGASCNPGGSQT
+294 PGASCNPGGNQT

-317 HFPSDMLFCSLEE
+317 HFPSDMVFCSLED
-330 GYWGRDHGNAEGIPP
+330 GYWGRYHGNAEGIPP
-345 DSFQKTSGGVYPIGG
+345 DSFQKTSSGVYPIGG
-360 SFDDDRFTSVT
+360 SFDDDRFTSVS
-371 VGGGGG
+371 VGAGAG
-377 GAGIVPIMLASWTD
+377 GAGIVPIMLASWTE
-391 FMKAEVALASGSA
+391 FMKAEVALAAGSA
-404 GAASSALSAG
+404 GAASTALSAG
-414 VNKHINKVL
+414 INKHINKVL
-423 EFGSVDPEAD
+423 EFGSLDPDAD

-438 SASDVSNYVSSVVN
+438 SASDVSSYVSSVVN
-452 SFNNGSNEDKWEV
+452 TFNSGSNEQKWEV
-465 LSTQQF
+465 LATQQF

-527 VDVQVFWDTNP
+527 VDLQVFWDTNP

>member
-13 LGVALVFTSCETA
+13 LGVGLVFTSCETT

-94 LAYGGMFSDMASAEI
+94 LAYRGMFSDMASAES
-109 LAQNN
+109 LAQSN

-134 VDAFGDVPYSQA
+134 VDAFGDVPFSQA
-146 TDPSAF
+146 TDPSAY
-152 PAPIVDPGAD
+152 PAPMVDPGAD
-162 IYAAAIDMLNEGID
+162 VYAAAIDMLNEGID
-176 YMGQPG
+176 YLSQPG
-182 DNLENDFFYNNEF
+182 DNLEYDFFYNNEF

-203 TVKMVAYLNTGN
+203 TVKMVAFLNTGN
-215 TSGFNSIVNSG
+215 TSGFNGIVNTG
-226 NYINTTADDF
+226 NYINSTDDDF

-377 GAGIVPIMLASWTD
+377 GAGIVPIMLASWTE

-414 VNKHINKVL
+414 LNKHINKVL
-423 EFGSVDPEAD
+423 EFGSLDPEAD

-438 SASDVSNYVSSVVN
+438 SSSDVSSYISSVVN
-452 SFNNGSNEDKWEV
+452 AFNGGSNEDKWEV
-465 LSTQQF
+465 LATQQF

>member
-13 LGVALVFTSCETA
+13 LGVGLVFTSCETT

-94 LAYGGMFSDMASAEI
+94 LAYRGMFSDMASAES
-109 LAQNN
+109 LAQSN

-134 VDAFGDVPYSQA
+134 VDAFGDVPLSQA
-146 TDPSAF
+146 TDPSAY
-152 PAPIVDPGAD
+152 PAPMVDPGAD
-162 IYAAAIDMLNEGID
+162 VYAAAIDMLNEGID
-176 YMGQPG
+176 YLSQPG
-182 DNLENDFFYNNEF
+182 DNLEYDFFYNNEF

-203 TVKMVAYLNTGN
+203 TVKMVAFLNTGN
-215 TSGFNSIVNSG
+215 TSGFNGIVNTG
-226 NYINTTADDF
+226 NFINSTDDDF

-377 GAGIVPIMLASWTD
+377 GAGIVPIMLASWTE

-414 VNKHINKVL
+414 MNKHINKVL
-423 EFGSVDPEAD
+423 EFGSLDPEAD

-438 SASDVSNYVSSVVN
+438 SSSDVSSYISSVVN
-452 SFNNGSNEDKWEV
+452 AFNSGSNEDKWEV
-465 LSTQQF
+465 LATQQF

>member
-13 LGVALVFTSCETA
+13 LGVGLVFTSCETT

-94 LAYGGMFSDMASAEI
+94 LAYRGMFSDMASAES
-109 LAQNN
+109 LAQSN

-134 VDAFGDVPYSQA
+134 VDAFGDVPLSQA
-146 TDPSAF
+146 TDPSAY
-152 PAPIVDPGAD
+152 PAPMVDPGAD
-162 IYAAAIDMLNEGID
+162 VYAAAIDMLNEGID
-176 YMGQPG
+176 YLSQPG
-182 DNLENDFFYNNEF
+182 DNLEYDFFYNNEF

-203 TVKMVAYLNTGN
+203 TVKMVAFLNTGN
-215 TSGFNSIVNSG
+215 TSGFNGIVNTG
-226 NYINTTADDF
+226 NFINSTDDDF

-377 GAGIVPIMLASWTD
+377 GAGIVPIMLASWTE

-414 VNKHINKVL
+414 MNKHINKVL
-423 EFGSVDPEAD
+423 EFGSLDPEAD

-438 SASDVSNYVSSVVN
+438 SSSDVSTYISSVVN
-452 SFNNGSNEDKWEV
+452 AFNGGSNEDKWEV
-465 LSTQQF
+465 LANQQF

>member
-13 LGVALVFTSCETA
+13 LGVGLVFTSCETT

-94 LAYGGMFSDMASAEI
+94 LAYRGMFSDMASAES
-109 LAQNN
+109 LAQSN

-134 VDAFGDVPYSQA
+134 VDAFGDVPLSQA
-146 TDPSAF
+146 TDPSAY
-152 PAPIVDPGAD
+152 PAPMVDPGAD
-162 IYAAAIDMLNEGID
+162 VYAAAIDMLNEGID
-176 YMGQPG
+176 YLSQPG
-182 DNLENDFFYNNEF
+182 DNLEYDFFYNNEF

-203 TVKMVAYLNTGN
+203 TVKMVAFLNTGN
-215 TSGFNSIVNSG
+215 TSGFNGVVNSG
-226 NYINTTADDF
+226 NFINSTDDDF

-377 GAGIVPIMLASWTD
+377 GAGIVPIMLASWTE

-414 VNKHINKVL
+414 MNKHINKVL
-423 EFGSVDPEAD
+423 EFGSLDPEAD

-438 SASDVSNYVSSVVN
+438 SSSDVSSYISSVVN
-452 SFNNGSNEDKWEV
+452 AFNGGSNEDKWEV
-465 LSTQQF
+465 LATQQF